1 MAEISENTGF
11 WIWYFEAMKKIEHE
25 IQSFLPPMKD
35 WEEMQTLTFDVP
47 SIPSF
52 AFCWM
57 WVVPETMFASFSP
70 VEILKEGAMRNQ
82 NEDFLV
88 EIL

>member
-47 SIPSF
+47 LMISF
-52 AFCWM
+52 AFCLA
-57 WVVPETMFASFSP
+57 WVVPERMIASFPP
-70 VEILKEGAMRNQ
+70 VEISEEGAMRNQ
-82 NEDFLV
+82 NGDFSIEVL
-88 EIL
+88 